1 MKNKENKNLTFKRLS
16 FTIVGIIV
24 AGVLLLLLFD
34 NIIMPAY
41 THHDEGLTV
50 PNVSQISLEKAKK
63 ELTSHGL
70 RYEIADRRSNDAYP
84 NNYIIDQVPSPSSI
98 VKPNRKVYL
107 TVNSET
113 QTTVEVPQLVNLSFR
128 NARIQIKNVGL
139 KVGTVS
145 YESSRFKNS
154 VLEQSIEALTIVPK
168 GTAIDLTI
176 SDGLGGK
183 LVDVPELKG
192 LRLSKA
198 QRKILDKGLQVSE
211 IEFKPSREVPPNTVL
226 DFSPDEDQLLE
237 GESIKLIISEKFGQ
251 QEETETGASV
261 DTTNQTLN

>member
-1 MKNKENKNLTFKRLS
+1 FLLNHPNEPYIYGMKNKENKNLTFKRLS

-107 TVNSET
+107 TVN
-113 QTTVEVPQLVNLSFR
+113 
-128 NARIQIKNVGL
+128 
-139 KVGTVS
+139 
-145 YESSRFKNS
+145 
-154 VLEQSIEALTIVPK
+154 
-168 GTAIDLTI
+168 
-176 SDGLGGK
+176 
-183 LVDVPELKG
+183 
-192 LRLSKA
+192 
-198 QRKILDKGLQVSE
+198 
-211 IEFKPSREVPPNTVL
+211 
-226 DFSPDEDQLLE
+226 
-237 GESIKLIISEKFGQ
+237 
-251 QEETETGASV
+251 
-261 DTTNQTLN
+261 

>member
-1 MKNKENKNLTFKRLS
+1 
-16 FTIVGIIV
+16 
-24 AGVLLLLLFD
+24 
-34 NIIMPAY
+34 
-41 THHDEGLTV
+41 

-192 LRLSKA
+192 LRLSKD
-198 QRKILDKGLQVSE
+198 RKSTRLNSSHVS
-211 IEFKPSREVPPNTVL
+211 
-226 DFSPDEDQLLE
+226 
-237 GESIKLIISEKFGQ
+237 ISYAVFCLKKKIR
-251 QEETETGASV
+251 SLV
-261 DTTNQTLN
+261 